1 MAIKPNK
8 VKPVKVLTD
17 FVTKKQ
23 IINQDSDGNVT
34 FLVSGS
40 VSGSGSI
47 VANLPITG
55 SEVIFD
61 LLTIKQN
68 NDFNIIPIIT
78 SSVVINSTEKQ
89 IYSVDQAFRA
99 IDSVISTAESTKKAY
114 TKLRYKHVG
123 FFDED
128 GYAEI
133 KLPQTNTNYFPTASY
148 DFINVDVM
156 VKDEDRWVND
166 IMSVNLFIFEED
178 IYVGVSAPNLGEND
192 QYRIIANN
200 ENPDD
205 YDLN

>member
-17 FVTKKQ
+17 LLTKKQ
-23 IINQDSDGNVT
+23 IIKQDSDGNIT
-34 FLVSGS
+34 FSVSGS
-40 VSGSGSI
+40 VSGSGAI
-47 VANLPITG
+47 TANLPLTG
-55 SEVIFD
+55 SEVVFD

-68 NDFNIIPIIT
+68 NNFNLIPIIT
-78 SSVVINSTEKQ
+78 SSVTINSIEKS
-89 IYSVDQAFRA
+89 IYSVDQAFKA
-99 IDSVISTAESTKKAY
+99 IDSVISTAESTRNAY
-114 TKLRYKHVG
+114 TRLRYKHVG

-133 KLPQTNTNYFPTASY
+133 KLPQTNVNYFPTASY

-166 IMSVNLFIFEED
+166 IMSVNLFIYEED
-178 IYVGVSAPNLGEND
+178 IYVGVSAPNLGDTD
-192 QYRIIANN
+192 QYRIIVNN